1 MEFYANGIS
10 NDIGYMGNPN
20 LATSTYSSLQQ
31 NSIESPISFNKKSQ
45 VSEFIPPSRLNSTSS
60 PSFYNTTYNNTTIVN
75 GQNATPTKNY
85 ASTSYS
91 ITPIKNNS
99 NHRNYLRDSP
109 QKIAPQDG
117 SPPTIFSATNI
128 HQENVGG
135 TTYFYP
141 QEQPTSYPNEETLP
155 LPYSMTSMTDGYM
168 YTPSPISSTTTNSH
182 VQQTTKSF
190 LSSTY
195 FMSEDLRNSLLL
207 KNEIANSVED
217 SSNLPIEVDNY
228 HTLSLLEA
236 SSNLPVP
243 SSTYKAIHSSTGIKY
258 CLRRLH
264 SFRIQSVKLMMQV
277 VDIWKKFSHPNCVAL
292 REVFTTKAFGDN
304 SLILVYDY
312 HAGSQTLLSKYFT
325 PTSNGYTPSVGSA
338 FSGDARP
345 FSHKNTLQRTAN
357 GPILQESEI
366 WNIIIQLTC
375 GLRAIHQANLACR
388 TLDPTKIITDDK
400 RLRFSFVGITDIITF
415 DSNQQNP
422 FQLVNHYQ
430 QDDLTALGKLIV
442 ALCCRCLQSVHS
454 NQIQHSIDLIS
465 RHYSSDLKN
474 LITYLLSPNK
484 VKSIVEVMPKI
495 GARFYTHLELLE
507 NHCDMQE
514 NELLKEMENGRLY
527 RLLVKLGAINER
539 DLHMD
544 VTWSE
549 TGNRYMLKLFRD
561 YLFHTV
567 TEDGNP
573 WLDMSHIVSTLN
585 KLDAGTMEKVQLM
598 SRDEQSVLVVTY
610 AELKHCLDQAFNELT
625 SFNV

>member
-1 MEFYANGIS
+1 
-10 NDIGYMGNPN
+10 
-20 LATSTYSSLQQ
+20 
-31 NSIESPISFNKKSQ
+31 
-45 VSEFIPPSRLNSTSS
+45 
-60 PSFYNTTYNNTTIVN
+60 
-75 GQNATPTKNY
+75 
-85 ASTSYS
+85 
-91 ITPIKNNS
+91 
-99 NHRNYLRDSP
+99 
-109 QKIAPQDG
+109 
-117 SPPTIFSATNI
+117 
-128 HQENVGG
+128 
-135 TTYFYP
+135 
-141 QEQPTSYPNEETLP
+141 
-155 LPYSMTSMTDGYM
+155 MTSMTDGYM
-168 YTPSPISSTTTNSH
+168 YTPSPISSTTTNSN

-190 LSSTY
+190 LSTTY

-228 HTLSLLEA
+228 HSLSLLEA

-277 VDIWKKFSHPNCVAL
+277 IDIWKKFSHPNCVAL

-430 QDDLTALGKLIV
+430 QDDLTALGKLII

-527 RLLVKLGAINER
+527 RLLVKLGTINER

-598 SRDEQSVLVVTY
+598 SRDEQSVLVVTF